1 MAGKRKQVAQF
12 VIRLG
17 DGRYWTGS
25 EWSDDVSAAKKYAS
39 QEIASRVR
47 TPISMSGFPHIEEL

>member
-1 MAGKRKQVAQF
+1 MAGKRKQVSQF

-25 EWSDDVSAAKKYAS
+25 EWSDDASSAKLYAS
-39 QEIASRVR
+39 QEIASRVQV
-47 TPISMSGFPHIEEL
+47 PYSISSFPHIEEL

>member
-1 MAGKRKQVAQF
+1 MATKKKKVAQF

-25 EWSDDVSAAKKYAS
+25 GWSEDVESAKKYVS
-39 QEIASRVR
+39 QERAAQVQV
-47 TPISMSGFPHIEEL
+47 TPTMSGFPHVEEL